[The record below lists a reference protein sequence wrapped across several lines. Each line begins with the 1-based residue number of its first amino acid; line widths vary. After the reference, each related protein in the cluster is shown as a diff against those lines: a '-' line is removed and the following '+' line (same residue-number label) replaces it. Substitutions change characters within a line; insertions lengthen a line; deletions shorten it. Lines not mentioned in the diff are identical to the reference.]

1 MSTLL
6 KIGELSRLTGA
17 AVETI
22 RYYEREGLL
31 PAPVRSG
38 GNYRLYGNAQLERL
52 QFILHCRSLDMTLDE
67 IRRLLELRDAPSES
81 CAGVN
86 ELLDG
91 HIGHVAQRI
100 AELQQLQ
107 AQLVALRGRCQSAQA
122 TRDCRILEGLGGEG
136 AAGARRGSHGGGC
149 H

>member
-6 KIGELSRLTGA
+6 KIGQLARCTGA

-31 PAPVRSG
+31 AAPVRST
-38 GNYRLYGNAQLERL
+38 GNYRLYGSAHQERL

-67 IRRLLELRDAPSES
+67 IRRLLALRDAPAES

-107 AQLVALRGRCQSAQA
+107 AQLVELRGRCGSAQA
-122 TRDCRILEGLGGEG
+122 TRDCRILEGLGEE
-136 AAGARRGSHGGGC
+136 AASGARRGVHGGGC